1 MGDLRDNSFV
11 NQNLQVPFE
20 DDDVIFGQFGA
31 QEFSFKTVGDLRQYI
46 VASFRNP
53 TYLSTN
59 PIAYGKQFVAKG
71 PVRKNQGVVFVV
83 ENGVQKVTAIDGR
96 SELISSEDT
105 GAFFSSFEWDP
116 KTIEWD
122 ASNVFS
128 TPRPSNTLRVFR
140 FKNKNGL
147 DSYADGTDTSYF
159 SWVRQDSASAN
170 NLNSQDVW
178 CYKMSDPTKN
188 FKISRVSSGPLGQA
202 MWLDNP
208 TSDLS
213 MESNITTVV
222 DPFGNSGTTLRGN
235 FDTGL
240 TWSDFP
246 NLKTN
251 GSFSNQD
258 ISFGSNTAKMIGFF
272 FDGGWGGTI
281 YYVGDTLPE
290 GTQVEIEGHLST
302 IASRTLTTTDRN
314 ARFTES
320 PDYDNSSIKKI
331 SFGFGY
337 DFELVQF
344 TQNTLNVKI
353 YTNDD
358 LHDIPEFSLT
368 KGSEYTDEDS
378 FTSTIINN
386 AGQTVFI
393 NYFKDDK
400 MRLRAGSVTYGET
413 ASGSFSGGNLYHCG
427 LPISPKFLIFGKYRS
442 GSSTSYNSRSI
453 GFGESELKSMT
464 FSPATLKAGTVN
476 DFVDGSTT
484 VAIED
489 FSGSSLQPYFVS
501 QGVSS
506 VQVNNVSLSS
516 KAAQSKTYRL
526 VQTSTGDEIPFVFY
540 VFNNANIGIWV
551 LNSDKGKIPSDAKII
566 INGVEYDIS
575 GQVEITP
582 SSIGI
587 NGSASVYIESTGNSL
602 TLTDDFTFDITGT
615 DLEFSSKTPDIDSI
629 TAFLKDKDVYN
640 PSGVTES
647 LPDNTGT
654 VSTALLNT
662 YGDGDSGELRDH
674 DFQAIVINGTT
685 ATVYVRSDEEV
696 DLPMVTN
703 IEVGGVKSVT
713 DTSTWID
720 TGTDVD
726 GHSVWSKSFVLT
738 STPTLGTDTTLK
750 FFNNGYFRNY
760 GFGLTLNGVNIS
772 FSYRTQVTQ
781 VFNDASPDS
790 GGSSQNEG
798 RYFKATSDDE
808 DYYLYNS
815 TSFSPQSSYANFLNE
830 DMHQI
835 ESVYSVGGNHL
846 TIGELTFT
854 IPDEIPN
861 YGFPD
866 HNSDIGSTTYDFAT
880 SFVFGAKEHYLF
892 NNNLN
897 TRTVYQKGKH
907 NYLAVYDY
915 SSSTGDLI
923 HWQFSSVDPDS
934 FDSTTEEEYQ
944 DSSKKW
950 FHSLLNDTGYF
961 TSATRSS
968 DVGVKILRMNDNR
981 FVVVA
986 VGFAS
991 RARLFSRRDKAGDE
1005 GKQEISGIS
1014 QVYFKKKEENN
1025 DQLASVNIFI
1035 YDKDQSS
1042 GTWSYTNG
1050 ESYLLNRVFKDKA
1063 NGEEIINANN
1073 VGGLFRINENKFG
1086 ILINASGLVCQRNE
1100 DTGNV
1105 LNFSNKN
1112 ISNNSPDFMMFINI
1126 NDTDNS
1132 MTFDYHETDE
1142 AFYNFWKPQLPT
1154 DLYQNWGIYNVLKTG
1169 QSGAINYLMMMIQF
1183 NNNNLFPEG
1192 SGPKFYTFQ
1201 TELSDLASVGLQ
1213 KVSLTLGNKL
1223 GAFSIY
1229 TAPMHLI
1236 DDEFVYYLWSA
1247 GLSSF
1252 KLTSGGTDVLRA
1264 YNSST
1269 QLNDSTFPF
1278 GTNNVSSSIPNS
1290 VVDWTRIIST
1300 SRNRPSADMDW
1311 YTGSSS
1317 GFNGAFWT
1325 YVQNNTSITRTGT
1338 IQEVIQRIGTQPSN
1352 AENFSIINTTTPS
1365 DYEFVHGS
1373 YPHRGDPNNHGV
1385 LYSASKYYVSYG
1397 VMHSDKFRYSFNRV
1411 LFKDFL
1417 SGGGLVVEKT
1427 LNNILGFPTTDQE
1440 DGENVFVQYIRS
1452 GSILNHLEDLGSLPR
1467 NWYIRATDGILNA
1480 SSGEFLGVNLSS
1492 SEIEIRTHRFV

>member
-59 PIAYGKQFVAKG
+59 PIAYGKQFIAKG

-128 TPRPSNTLRVFR
+128 TPRPNNTLRVFR

-147 DSYADGTDTSYF
+147 DSYADGTNTNYF

-188 FKISRVSSGPLGQA
+188 FKISRVSSGPSGQA
-202 MWLDNP
+202 MWIDNP

-222 DPFGNSGTTLRGN
+222 DPFGNGRTTERGN

-240 TWSDFP
+240 NWSNFP

-251 GSFSNQD
+251 GNFSNQD

-272 FDGGWGGTI
+272 FNGGVGATI

-290 GTQVEIEGHLST
+290 GTQVEIEGHLSN
-302 IASRTLTTTDRN
+302 IVSRTLDSTDRN

-320 PDYDNSSIKKI
+320 PDYDNSTIKKI
-331 SFGFGY
+331 SFNFSY
-337 DFELVQF
+337 DFEFVQF

-386 AGQTVFI
+386 ASQTVFRH
-393 NYFKDDK
+393 YFKDDK

-413 ASGSFSGGNLYHCG
+413 PSGSFSGGNLYHCG

-442 GSSTSYNSRSI
+442 GSSTSYNSQSM

-464 FSPATLKAGTVN
+464 FSPVELKAQSADFATKNSYDIEIADNPDRTDSTRGVVRATHN
-476 DFVDGSTT
+476 DGVTNYNNSSTYGDPT
-484 VAIED
+484 QLPSYVLAMYVWP
-489 FSGSSLQPYFVS
+489 SGLV
-501 QGVSS
+501 V
-506 VQVNNVSLSS
+506 VSLSGVNEVRQIEYGGNS
-516 KAAQSKTYRL
+516 YALNSWNGSVSYNGLIYRAWGISSSTP
-526 VQTSTGDEIPFVFY
+526 QTTFPAVGDTETFVFKNSNGD
-540 VFNNANIGIWV
+540 VIDEQIGT
-551 LNSDKGKIPSDAKII
+551 A
-566 INGVEYDIS
+566 
-575 GQVEITP
+575 
-582 SSIGI
+582 
-587 NGSASVYIESTGNSL
+587 A
-602 TLTDDFTFDITGT
+602 
-615 DLEFSSKTPDIDSI
+615 I

-640 PSGVTES
+640 PSGATEN
-647 LPDNTGT
+647 LPTDTGS
-654 VSTALLNT
+654 VSTSLLNT
-662 YGDGDSGELRDH
+662 YGDGDSGELKDH
-674 DFQAIVINGTT
+674 DFQAIVINQTHV
-685 ATVYVRSDEEV
+685 TVYVRSDEEV
-696 DLPMVTN
+696 DLPMVTHL
-703 IEVGGVKSVT
+703 EVGGVRSAINT
-713 DTSTWID
+713 ATWID

-726 GHSVWSKSFVLT
+726 GHSVWSKSFTLE
-738 STPTLGTDTTLK
+738 SIPTLGTDTTLK
-750 FFNNGYFRNY
+750 FFNDGYFRGNWV
-760 GFGLTLNGVNIS
+760 GLTLNGSNLTFI
-772 FSYRTQVTQ
+772 YRTRITQ

-808 DYYLYNS
+808 DYYLYSN
-815 TSFSPQSSYANFLNE
+815 TSFNPQSTYVNLLNE
-830 DMHQI
+830 GMLQI
-835 ESVYSVGGNHL
+835 EAVYHPSGRHL
-846 TIGELTFT
+846 SIGELTFT
-854 IPDEIPN
+854 IPDEVPN
-861 YGFPD
+861 YGFVD
-866 HNSDIGSTTYDFAT
+866 HYSGIGSGSYDFTT
-880 SFVFGAKEHYLF
+880 SFVFGAKEHYLTTGH
-892 NNNLN
+892 LN
-897 TRTVYQKGKH
+897 SNTDYQKGKH

-915 SSSTGDLI
+915 NSSTGDLI

-934 FDSTTEEEYQ
+934 FDSTSEEEYQ

-961 TSATRSS
+961 TSSASS
-968 DVGVKILRMNDNR
+968 TNTAVKILRMNDNR

-1014 QVYFKKKEENN
+1014 QVYFKKKEENS
-1025 DQLASVNIFI
+1025 DYLGTVNLFI

-1042 GTWSYTNG
+1042 GTWSYTSG

-1063 NGEEIINANN
+1063 SGEEIINANN

-1086 ILINASGLVCQRNE
+1086 VIINASGRVLQRNE

-1105 LNFSNKN
+1105 LNFSSKN
-1112 ISNNSPDFMMFINI
+1112 INNSGRDFMMFINI

-1154 DLYQNWGIYNVLKTG
+1154 DLYQSWNIYNVLKTG
-1169 QSGAINYLMMMIQF
+1169 QSGAINYLMMMIQS

-1192 SGPKFYTFQ
+1192 AGPKFYTFE

-1213 KVSLTLGNKL
+1213 KVSLALGNKI
-1223 GAFSIY
+1223 GGF
-1229 TAPMHLI
+1229 TAYQGPYHI
-1236 DDEFVYYLWSA
+1236 VDDEFVYYLWSS
-1247 GLSSF
+1247 GLSNF

-1269 QLNDSTFPF
+1269 QLNDSNRPF
-1278 GTNNVSSSIPNS
+1278 GGNLVNSPNIPNS
-1290 VVDWTRIIST
+1290 VVDPTRIVYAARNYPGQNMEWWGNT
-1300 SRNRPSADMDW
+1300 S
-1311 YTGSSS
+1311 YFTGP
-1317 GFNGAFWT
+1317 FYT

-1338 IQEVIQRIGTQPSN
+1338 ISEVIQRIGTQPSN

-1365 DYEFVHGS
+1365 DYEFVHSS
-1373 YPHRGDPNNHGV
+1373 YPHRGDPQSYGIV
-1385 LYSASKYYVSYG
+1385 YSSSKYYHSYG
-1397 VMHSDKFRYSFNRV
+1397 VMHSDKFNNSFNRV

-1480 SSGEFLGVNLSS
+1480 SSGEFLGVNLSD
-1492 SEIEIRTHRFV
+1492 SEVEIRTHRFV

>member
-59 PIAYGKQFVAKG
+59 PIAYGKQFIAKG

-128 TPRPSNTLRVFR
+128 TPRPNNTLRVFR

-147 DSYADGTDTSYF
+147 DSYADGTNTNYF

-188 FKISRVSSGPLGQA
+188 FKISRVSSGPSGQA
-202 MWLDNP
+202 MWIDNP

-222 DPFGNSGTTLRGN
+222 DPFGNGRTTERGN

-240 TWSDFP
+240 NWSNFP

-251 GSFSNQD
+251 GNFSNQD

-272 FDGGWGGTI
+272 FDGSSSAII

-290 GTQVEIEGHLST
+290 GTQVEIEGHLSS

-320 PDYDNSSIKKI
+320 PDYDNSTIKKI
-331 SFGFGY
+331 SFSFNY
-337 DFELVQF
+337 DFEFNEF
-344 TQNTLNVKI
+344 TQNTINVKI

-368 KGSEYTDEDS
+368 KGSEYTDEDT

-386 AGQTVFI
+386 ASQTVFRH
-393 NYFKDDK
+393 YFKDDK
-400 MRLRAGSVTYGET
+400 VRLRSGSVTYGET
-413 ASGSFSGGNLYHCG
+413 TSGSFSGGNLYHCG
-427 LPISPKFLIFGKYRS
+427 LPLSPKFLIFGKSRS
-442 GSSTSYNSRSI
+442 GSSTSNNFYSL

-464 FSPATLKAGTVN
+464 FSPVELKAQSADFELKSDFDIEIATNPSYTDGTRGVSRTPHN
-476 DFVDGSTT
+476 DSATNRNSVSSYGDASQLPDFVLAMYVWSQGLIVVSDAGNPVRKIEYDGNTYDLDSWGFTITVGGRTYRTWGISSTT
-484 VAIED
+484 PNSTFPQDGE
-489 FSGSSLQPYFVS
+489 
-501 QGVSS
+501 
-506 VQVNNVSLSS
+506 
-516 KAAQSKTYRL
+516 
-526 VQTSTGDEIPFVFY
+526 TSNFVFK
-540 VFNNANIGIWV
+540 NNADEV
-551 LNSDKGKIPSDAKII
+551 
-566 INGVEYDIS
+566 IS
-575 GQVEITP
+575 GTIGTP
-582 SSIGI
+582 
-587 NGSASVYIESTGNSL
+587 A
-602 TLTDDFTFDITGT
+602 
-615 DLEFSSKTPDIDSI
+615 I

-654 VSTALLNT
+654 VSTSLLNT
-662 YGDGDSGELRDH
+662 YGDGDSGELKDH
-674 DFQAIVINGTT
+674 DFQAIVINGTNV
-685 ATVYVRSDEEV
+685 TVYVRSDEEV
-696 DLPMVTN
+696 DLPMVTHL
-703 IEVGGVKSVT
+703 EVAGVKSGIL
-713 DTSTWID
+713 TSTWID
-720 TGTDVD
+720 TGTSVD
-726 GHSVWSKSFVLT
+726 GHNVWSKSFVLE
-738 STPTLGTDTTLK
+738 SAPTLGTDTTLK
-750 FFNNGYFRNY
+750 FFNDGYFRGY
-760 GFGLTLNGVNIS
+760 WVGLTLNGNPLS
-772 FSYRTQVTQ
+772 FAYRTKVSQ

-790 GGSSQNEG
+790 GGSSQSGG
-798 RYFKATSDDE
+798 RYFKATDSDE
-808 DYYLYNS
+808 DYYIYIGDGIS
-815 TSFSPQSSYANFLNE
+815 SQSAYVNLLND
-830 DMHQI
+830 DMIQI
-835 ESVYSVGGNHL
+835 EAITNVSGAHL

-854 IPDEIPN
+854 IPEEIPN
-861 YGFPD
+861 YGSSQ
-866 HNSDIGSTTYDFAT
+866 HNTNIGTHRFGS
-880 SFVFGAKEHYLF
+880 SFVFGAKEHYLGVS
-892 NNNLN
+892 NLN
-897 TRTVYQKGKH
+897 ESVANQKGKH
-907 NYLAVYDY
+907 NHLAVYDY
-915 SSSTGDLI
+915 NSSTRDLI

-934 FDSTTEEEYQ
+934 FDSTSEEEYQ

-961 TSATRSS
+961 TSASS
-968 DVGVKILRMNDNR
+968 SSNVGVKILRMNDNR

-986 VGFAS
+986 VGFTS

-1005 GKQEISGIS
+1005 SKQEISGIS

-1025 DQLASVNIFI
+1025 DALATVNIFI

-1042 GTWSYTNG
+1042 GTWSYTSG

-1063 NGEEIINANN
+1063 SGEEIINANN

-1086 ILINASGLVCQRNE
+1086 ILINANGLVFQRNE

-1112 ISNNSPDFMMFINI
+1112 ISNSFQDFMMFINI

-1154 DLYQNWGIYNVLKTG
+1154 DIYQNWGIFNVLKTG
-1169 QSGAINYLMMMIQF
+1169 QSGAINYLMLMINN

-1192 SGPKFYTFQ
+1192 AGPKFYTFQ

-1223 GAFSIY
+1223 GGGSASYRGPI
-1229 TAPMHLI
+1229 HLI
-1236 DDEFVYYLWSA
+1236 DDEFVYYLTTN
-1247 GLSSF
+1247 GLGSF
-1252 KLTSGGTDVLRA
+1252 KLTSGGTDALRA

-1269 QLNDSTFPF
+1269 QLNDTTRPF
-1278 GTNNVSSSIPNS
+1278 EATLVGNHFPNS
-1290 VVDWTRIIST
+1290 VTDWTRIINN
-1300 SRNRPSADMDW
+1300 SRNYPGQDMEW
-1311 YTGSSS
+1311 WGSSS
-1317 GFNGAFWT
+1317 FFNGPYYT

-1338 IQEVIQRIGTQPSN
+1338 ISEVIQRIGTQPSN

-1365 DYEFVHGS
+1365 DYEFVHRS
-1373 YPHRGDPNNHGV
+1373 YAHRGDPQVSGV
-1385 LYSASKYYVSYG
+1385 VYSASKYYHSYG
-1397 VMHSDKFRYSFNRV
+1397 VMHSDKYNNSFNRV

-1480 SSGEFLGVNLSS
+1480 SSGEFLGVNLST